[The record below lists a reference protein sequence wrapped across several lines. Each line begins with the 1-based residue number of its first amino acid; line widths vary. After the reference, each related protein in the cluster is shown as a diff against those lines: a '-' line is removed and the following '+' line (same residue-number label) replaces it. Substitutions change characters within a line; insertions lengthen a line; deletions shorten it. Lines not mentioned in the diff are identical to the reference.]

1 MNADK
6 KCIRKKINTFGHNAF
21 LALALIMIE
30 TENLIKMFDE
40 RPNKIDNRKRQR
52 GEKIIMINNGKWIL
66 LHFYSSSIASFRISI
81 ERNACMSELH
91 HSSCTE
97 WKKKKL
103 YVEVKRELLVFS
115 FYFVFAQHWMISSFE
130 IYISSI

>member
-40 RPNKIDNRKRQR
+40 RLNKIDNRKRQR
-52 GEKIIMINNGKWIL
+52 GEKIIMINNGK
-66 LHFYSSSIASFRISI
+66 
-81 ERNACMSELH
+81 
-91 HSSCTE
+91 
-97 WKKKKL
+97 
-103 YVEVKRELLVFS
+103 
-115 FYFVFAQHWMISSFE
+115 
-130 IYISSI
+130 